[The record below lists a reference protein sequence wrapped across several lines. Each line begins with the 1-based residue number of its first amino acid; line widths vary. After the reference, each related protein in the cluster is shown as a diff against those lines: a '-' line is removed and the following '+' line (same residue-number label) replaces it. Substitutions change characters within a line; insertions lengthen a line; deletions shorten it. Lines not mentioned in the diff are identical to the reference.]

1 VMRIVLYRRFMAA
14 FWSSLTPKG
23 KMWSSSHN
31 NEQFVQKIRGIGGI
45 WMSLYLEREIVIGA
59 TTIGTTTID

>member
-1 VMRIVLYRRFMAA
+1 MAA

-23 KMWSSSHN
+23 KMWSTSHN

-45 WMSLYLEREIVIGA
+45 WMSLYLERGIVID
-59 TTIGTTTID
+59 TIIIGTTIID